1 QDHLARQMLKLPHL
15 KYFTLITGMTLGHH
29 VEIERKLQMAI
40 PHLQN
45 VLNLEE
51 SDFILVFCP
60 VVSHAANNIE
70 AAVNMLSTEAGNK
83 PAVLVVLHHTFDPEH
98 IVPDSSRSVK
108 RQNMITVDC
117 LFHEDQGLL
126 TCFKNKEALTKVIN
140 WLHPEGISNKPPSQ
154 HQSNKPAVLVVLH
167 HTFDPEHI
175 VPDSSR
181 SVKRQN
187 TITIDCLFHE
197 DQRLLTCFKNDE
209 ALSKVINWIECMI
222 ASSHIYLAYQD
233 NPATQMLK
241 ISHLK
246 YYTLVTGNTLGH
258 DMGIERKLEERIP
271 GLKKVLNLEESDFIL
286 VFCPVVSRAGT
297 DIEAAVKKLSIHAG
311 NKPAVLVVLHHTFDP
326 EHIVPDSSRSVKR
339 QNTITIDYLFHEDQR
354 LLTYFKNEEALSK
367 VINWLHPEGISNKPP
382 SQHQSGAC
390 PEHLP
395 RETSR
400 RHTKQM
406 LEPPQLSPF
415 DVEEQRLY
423 SELLPGDR
431 APYPISMGAP
441 HHPTGEAHFGRL
453 YPGSYPFGYDQELM
467 TIDQDN
473 PATQMLKISHLKYYT
488 LVTGNTLGH
497 DMGIER
503 KLEERIPGLK
513 KVLNLEESDFI
524 LVFCPVVSRAGTD
537 IEAAVKKLSI
547 HAGNKPA
554 VLVVLHHTFDPEH
567 IVPDSSRSVKRQNTI
582 TIDYL
587 FHEDQ
592 RLLTYFKNEEAL
604 SKVINWLHPELF
616 RRDSEAFPGQP
627 RDIVS
632 PACPGSSPGS
642 LPGGACPEH
651 LPRET
656 SRRHTKQMLEPPQ
669 LSPFDVEEQRL
680 YSELLPGD
688 RAPYPISMGAPHHPT
703 GEAHFGRLYPGSYPF
718 GYDQELMTIDQDNPA
733 KQMLKNSH
741 LKYYTLVTGNT
752 LGHDMGI
759 ERKLEERIPG
769 LKKVLNLEESD
780 FILLFCP
787 VADIEAAVKKLTTQA
802 DQDNPATQ
810 MLKISH
816 LKYYTLVTGNTLG
829 HDMGIERKLEER
841 IPGLKKVLN
850 LEESDFIL
858 VFCPVVSRAGT
869 DIEAAVKKLSIH
881 ADQDNPAKQMLK
893 NSHLKYCTLGTGNTL
908 GHDMGIERKLEER
921 IPGLKKVL
929 NLEESDFILLFCP
942 VADIEAAVKKLT
954 TQAGN
959 KPAVLVVLHHTLDP
973 ENIVPDS
980 SRSVKRQNMITVD
993 CLFHEDQGLL
1003 TCFKNKEALSKVIN
1017 WIEDIPKRTPRKS
1030 PNQDNPATQM
1040 LKISHLK
1047 YYTLVTGNTLGHD
1060 MGIERKLEERIPGL
1074 KKVLNLEES
1083 DFILVFCPV
1092 VSRAGT
1098 DIEAAVKKLSI
1109 HAGNKPA
1116 VLVVLH
1122 HTFDPEHIVP
1132 DSSRSVKR
1140 QNTITVDCLFHED
1153 QRLLTC
1159 FKNKE
1164 ALSKVI
1170 NWLHPEDISNKPP
1183 SQHQNQDNPATQ
1195 MLKISHL
1202 KYYTLVTG
1210 NTLGHDM
1217 GIERKLEEQIPGLK
1231 KVLNLEES
1239 DFILVFCPVVSRAG
1253 TDIEAAVKK
1262 LSIHAGNKPAVLVVL
1277 HHTFDPEHIVPD
1289 SSRSVKRQN
1298 TITVDYLF
1306 HEDQGL
1312 LTCFKNKEAL
1322 TKVINWLHPEGI
1334 SNKPLSQHQNQD
1346 NPAKQMLK
1354 NSHLKY
1360 CTLGTGNTLGHDMG
1374 IERKLEERIPGLKK
1388 VLNLEESDFILL
1400 FCPVADIEAA
1410 VKKLTTQAGNKPAVL
1425 VVLHHTFDP
1434 EHIVPDSSRSVK
1446 RQNMITVDCL
1456 FHEDQGLL
1464 TCFKNKEALS
1474 KVINWIEDIPKRTPR
1489 KSPNQDHLARQMLKL
1504 PHLKYFTLITGKTL
1518 GHHVEIERKLQ
1529 MAIPH
1534 LQNVLNLEESDF
1546 ILVFCPVVSHA
1557 ANNIEAAV
1565 NMLSTKAGNKR
1576 AVLVVLHHTFDP
1588 ELIVPDSSR
1597 SVKRQN
1603 TITVDCLFHEDQGL
1617 LTCLKNEEALS
1628 KVTNWLYPKIEKNPE
1643 KNDPFDKLKE
1653 SQKYNQDVQQVGNQ
1667 AQGEGEHNECCKDQ
1681 GLTNQ
1686 KKENTAQN
1694 EDIVQKQ
1701 LEKNSGQEEKKSGL
1715 TENGVKKD
1723 NTDPVE
1729 NECQGEKND
1738 KPEEKNTV
1746 DGMTAQSE
1754 KEKSQEE
1761 EKQGHSKS
1769 EEQSFQEPC
1778 LQNEKKEEQDE
1789 DMKGNQRE
1797 KGQEQEEYT
1806 GEPGGKKSEVTKD
1819 HLEDSAVNIEQVQK
1833 NENQGE
1839 NNDEPEEKNIQ
1850 ADEATAACE
1859 KEKSQVDKKAR
1870 EPREQVKEGENDVEP
1885 EENVQR
1891 GGKGSQDISDHKR
1904 AETTEADQQETRTA
1918 KKKEKFRFGKKRN
1931 HGDNQGKAQYKR
1943 NTLND
1948 EVV

>member
-1 QDHLARQMLKLPHL
+1 MQKQPLQ
-15 KYFTLITGMTLGHH
+15 KYFTVTLGIPLGPL
-29 VEIERKLQMAI
+29 VGIEQKFQELI
-40 PHLQN
+40 PGLRN
-45 VLNLEE
+45 VQKPEDC
-51 SDFILVFCP
+51 DFIMTFCP
-60 VVSHAANNIE
+60 HVATE
-70 AAVNMLSTEAGNK
+70 AAEKMINTL
-83 PAVLVVLHHTFDPEH
+83 
-98 IVPDSSRSVK
+98 PD
-108 RQNMITVDC
+108 
-117 LFHEDQGLL
+117 
-126 TCFKNKEALTKVIN
+126 
-140 WLHPEGISNKPPSQ
+140 
-154 HQSNKPAVLVVLH
+154 
-167 HTFDPEHI
+167 
-175 VPDSSR
+175 
-181 SVKRQN
+181 
-187 TITIDCLFHE
+187 
-197 DQRLLTCFKNDE
+197 
-209 ALSKVINWIECMI
+209 
-222 ASSHIYLAYQD
+222 QD
-233 NPATQMLK
+233 NPATQILK

-258 DMGIERKLEERIP
+258 DMGIERKLEEQIP
-271 GLKKVLNLEESDFIL
+271 GLKKVLNFEESDFIL
-286 VFCPVVSRAGT
+286 LFCPVVSRAGT
-297 DIEAAVKKLSIHAG
+297 DIEAAVKKLSIQAG

-326 EHIVPDSSRSVKR
+326 KLIVPDSSRSVKR
-339 QNTITIDYLFHEDQR
+339 QNTITID
-354 LLTYFKNEEALSK
+354 
-367 VINWLHPEGISNKPP
+367 
-382 SQHQSGAC
+382 
-390 PEHLP
+390 
-395 RETSR
+395 
-400 RHTKQM
+400 
-406 LEPPQLSPF
+406 
-415 DVEEQRLY
+415 
-423 SELLPGDR
+423 
-431 APYPISMGAP
+431 
-441 HHPTGEAHFGRL
+441 
-453 YPGSYPFGYDQELM
+453 
-467 TIDQDN
+467 
-473 PATQMLKISHLKYYT
+473 
-488 LVTGNTLGH
+488 
-497 DMGIER
+497 
-503 KLEERIPGLK
+503 
-513 KVLNLEESDFI
+513 
-524 LVFCPVVSRAGTD
+524 
-537 IEAAVKKLSI
+537 
-547 HAGNKPA
+547 
-554 VLVVLHHTFDPEH
+554 
-567 IVPDSSRSVKRQNTI
+567 
-582 TIDYL
+582 
-587 FHEDQ
+587 
-592 RLLTYFKNEEAL
+592 
-604 SKVINWLHPELF
+604 
-616 RRDSEAFPGQP
+616 
-627 RDIVS
+627 
-632 PACPGSSPGS
+632 
-642 LPGGACPEH
+642 
-651 LPRET
+651 
-656 SRRHTKQMLEPPQ
+656 
-669 LSPFDVEEQRL
+669 
-680 YSELLPGD
+680 
-688 RAPYPISMGAPHHPT
+688 
-703 GEAHFGRLYPGSYPF
+703 
-718 GYDQELMTIDQDNPA
+718 
-733 KQMLKNSH
+733 
-741 LKYYTLVTGNT
+741 
-752 LGHDMGI
+752 
-759 ERKLEERIPG
+759 
-769 LKKVLNLEESD
+769 
-780 FILLFCP
+780 
-787 VADIEAAVKKLTTQA
+787 
-802 DQDNPATQ
+802 
-810 MLKISH
+810 
-816 LKYYTLVTGNTLG
+816 
-829 HDMGIERKLEER
+829 
-841 IPGLKKVLN
+841 
-850 LEESDFIL
+850 
-858 VFCPVVSRAGT
+858 
-869 DIEAAVKKLSIH
+869 
-881 ADQDNPAKQMLK
+881 
-893 NSHLKYCTLGTGNTL
+893 
-908 GHDMGIERKLEER
+908 
-921 IPGLKKVL
+921 
-929 NLEESDFILLFCP
+929 
-942 VADIEAAVKKLT
+942 
-954 TQAGN
+954 
-959 KPAVLVVLHHTLDP
+959 
-973 ENIVPDS
+973 
-980 SRSVKRQNMITVD
+980 

-1003 TCFKNKEALSKVIN
+1003 TCFKNDEALSKVIN

-1030 PNQDNPATQM
+1030 P
-1040 LKISHLK
+1040 
-1047 YYTLVTGNTLGHD
+1047 
-1060 MGIERKLEERIPGL
+1060 
-1074 KKVLNLEES
+1074 
-1083 DFILVFCPV
+1083 
-1092 VSRAGT
+1092 
-1098 DIEAAVKKLSI
+1098 
-1109 HAGNKPA
+1109 
-1116 VLVVLH
+1116 
-1122 HTFDPEHIVP
+1122 
-1132 DSSRSVKR
+1132 
-1140 QNTITVDCLFHED
+1140 
-1153 QRLLTC
+1153 
-1159 FKNKE
+1159 
-1164 ALSKVI
+1164 
-1170 NWLHPEDISNKPP
+1170 
-1183 SQHQNQDNPATQ
+1183 NQDNPATQ

-1262 LSIHAGNKPAVLVVL
+1262 LSIHA
-1277 HHTFDPEHIVPD
+1277 D
-1289 SSRSVKRQN
+1289 
-1298 TITVDYLF
+1298 
-1306 HEDQGL
+1306 
-1312 LTCFKNKEAL
+1312 
-1322 TKVINWLHPEGI
+1322 
-1334 SNKPLSQHQNQD
+1334 QD

-1489 KSPNQDHLARQMLKL
+1489 KSPNSGHVLLTHVFFKTWYTYCKFSQDQDHLARQMLKL

-1931 HGDNQGKAQYKR
+1931 HGDNQAEFQLLSLQHKRVQLGSAVTFSCSLSPEISAVNMEIRWFKGTDCVCLYKNRQVTEGRGYKGRVSLFTQELDKGNVSLQLSESRESDIGHYLCQVTDGERVGKLTVRLWWHEAKVLQSYYDRFTAYVEPKANVIFARYKFHEKMQGDRNSDEMIRDRIVFGIHSPRERYAKYVGMEPPKDKGELETVLGMINYLSKFAPGLADVCAPLRQLLKESSPVLAYFDPLKEIRLQVDASKYGLGAVLLQDKRPIAYASKSLSESEINYAQIEKELFAVLFGCKR
-1943 NTLND
+1943 FHQYICGRQIVSDHKPLESIMRKPLASVPPRLQRMILQLQKYNFSI
-1948 EVV
+1948 VY